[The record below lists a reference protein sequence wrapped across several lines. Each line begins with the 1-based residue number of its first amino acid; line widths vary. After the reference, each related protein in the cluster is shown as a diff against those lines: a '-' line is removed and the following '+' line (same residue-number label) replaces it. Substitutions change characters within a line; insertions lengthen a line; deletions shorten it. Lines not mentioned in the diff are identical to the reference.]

1 MPRKDLKHTKV
12 RTVTLV
18 SAFKSDF
25 RNLSFLSDPAVNNL
39 QQRHI
44 RQMILAICIHS
55 IFLLLLYSSM
65 CHFDGQ
71 RWSLLWPNTI
81 ISTDLN
87 TVGVLPCTS
96 RTLKSIN
103 SLILSLII
111 QFIPTCMQYIKP
123 QICSLLY

>member
-44 RQMILAICIHS
+44 RQMIFVYTVSFYYSFI
-55 IFLLLLYSSM
+55 LLCVILM
-65 CHFDGQ
+65 VKGGQ
-71 RWSLLWPNTI
+71 SLLWPNTI